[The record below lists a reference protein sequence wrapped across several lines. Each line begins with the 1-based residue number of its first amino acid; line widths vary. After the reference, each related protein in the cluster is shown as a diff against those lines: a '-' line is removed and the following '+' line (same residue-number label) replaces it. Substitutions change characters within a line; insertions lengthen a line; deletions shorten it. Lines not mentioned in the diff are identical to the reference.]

1 MHSPFVCAAAQRS
14 FQTSQRWPPD
24 CAGSKLSAQQFQY
37 RNLKCLR
44 YNPASESKIWPAVIH
59 SREKRGRCAFRPLTI
74 FEGHAH
80 PLVVSE
86 QQPASLAQLRTLMT
100 ETTPDRQLVTRL
112 LKEWGGGKKAALDE
126 LMPLVY
132 QQLHKL
138 ASICLSSERPDHTL
152 RATALV
158 HEAYIRLVDADV
170 AWQDRVHFF
179 AVSSRLL
186 RRILVDH
193 ARAHRRQKRGGGAET
208 ISFDE
213 SLMIGP
219 QTAGEI
225 VALDEALQRLA
236 AHDRRKS
243 DIIELLSFG
252 GLTYDETAAALEI
265 SPATVDRE
273 LRMAKAWLRR
283 ELTQDSPSA

>member
-1 MHSPFVCAAAQRS
+1 MQPGKWVQLGAQ
-14 FQTSQRWPPD
+14 
-24 CAGSKLSAQQFQY
+24 
-37 RNLKCLR
+37 
-44 YNPASESKIWPAVIH
+44 
-59 SREKRGRCAFRPLTI
+59 
-74 FEGHAH
+74 
-80 PLVVSE
+80 
-86 QQPASLAQLRTLMT
+86 MT
-100 ETTPDRQLVTRL
+100 ESPPERQLVTRL
-112 LKEWGGGKKAALDE
+112 LKEWGSGNKAALDE

-132 QQLHKL
+132 QQLRKL

-158 HEAYIRLVDADV
+158 HEAYLRLVDADV

-179 AVSSRLL
+179 AVSARLL

-193 ARAHRRQKRGGGAET
+193 ARAHHRQKRGGGVET
-208 ISFDE
+208 ISLDE
-213 SLMIGP
+213 AVMIGP

-225 VALDEALQRLA
+225 VALDEALQCLA

-243 DIIELLSFG
+243 EIIELLSFG
-252 GLTYDETAAALEI
+252 GLTYDETATALKI

-283 ELTQDSPSA
+283 ELTQDPA